1 MAKEKK
7 EKRMPY
13 KKLLA
18 KIRLGLSKPEKYT
31 QDGLNKYIRDKGWTE
46 EEFKE
51 ATVNH
56 ATIQVK
62 KDNPKSYWGTA
73 KGYMREVFDGITI
86 GYSNTVDSYLTAIVN
101 NDGIKLPSKDELEY
115 TKQLIAQERADY
127 QEANPVYATGANIA
141 GAMTAGAGIVGGL
154 YKIAPKLAATAGG
167 SALGN
172 FGKDLGVN
180 IATGVGEGAL
190 YAYNTEQDVGEGAEF
205 GGKAGAG
212 ATLATRALHPIA
224 KGIGKGV
231 DKLKSFTSRKD
242 AKKTALE
249 RIEEDYEL
257 DRVDPEQQ
265 LLEFEKVNLGD
276 EVRAGNL
283 GGPNVQQTA
292 KDAVNARGLA
302 KTDVRKG
309 LQEDLESNR
318 GLTTG
323 SFKEGLGFNQQGSDY
338 LRDDIIE
345 QMKKT
350 AQPYYDEAYALPPIN
365 NPDLDRVLQTIH
377 KTTKG
382 DFYENAKAIA
392 EREIEL
398 LPKELR
404 DNAILP
410 DEMPFGNIPVA
421 VVDFYKQ
428 SLDDLIGSAK
438 GNNRRTLI
446 ALKNKMLGIVDD
458 ATKIKPPEG
467 GRWPD
472 GTEYNTVIDPATKEI
487 VPQSK
492 SLVEI
497 GESPY
502 ARARAIWSEGMDNT
516 RAYELGEK
524 AYSTKSAKK
533 IDYEFNNLKS
543 EAEKDLYR
551 LGASTEAVT
560 QMNRIKADSPNAAKK
575 LLDPES
581 KEKHAILFGDQQKS
595 MEFINRLEGLSN
607 IYKSNTG
614 MMPRSDTG
622 ANLMRF
628 TQDMINYVST
638 GGSLPRKAAVVTG
651 RAVAGKLMRDREL
664 AINEEAGKLLST
676 KGAPAIRQN
685 VIEPLKQLKKDREG
699 EFSQSLINRG
709 LLTGAL
715 TSTEAQMMGGGSLLD

>member
-7 EKRMPY
+7 EKRMPF
-13 KKLLA
+13 KKLLG
-18 KIRLGLSKPEKYT
+18 KIRWGLTQPELT
-31 QDGLNKYIRDKGWTE
+31 QDGLNNYIKKNGWTE

-73 KGYMREVFDGITI
+73 KGYMREVFDGLTL
-86 GYSNTVDSYLTAIVN
+86 GFSSTVDSYLTAIVN
-101 NDGIKLPSKDELEY
+101 NDGIKLPSKDELEFA
-115 TKQLIAQERADY
+115 KQKIAQERADY
-127 QEANPVYATGANIA
+127 QEANPLFATGANIA
-141 GAMTAGAGIVGGL
+141 GAMTTGAGVVGGL
-154 YKIAPKLAATAGG
+154 YKVAPRLAATSGG

-172 FGKDLGVN
+172 LGKDLGVN

-212 ATLATRALHPIA
+212 ATLATRAIHPVL

-392 EREIEL
+392 EREKEM

-404 DNAILP
+404 DTAIIP

-458 ATKIKPPEG
+458 ATRIKPPEG
-467 GRWPD
+467 GQLY
-472 GTEYNTVIDPATKEI
+472 ETVNPRSPNKIAGLIE
-487 VPQSK
+487 SK

-628 TQDMINYVST
+628 TQDMINFVST
-638 GGSLPRKAAVVTG
+638 GGSLPRRATIATG
-651 RAVAGKLMRDREL
+651 RAVAGKLMRDREQ

>member
-73 KGYMREVFDGITI
+73 KGYMREVFDGITL
-86 GYSNTVDSYLTAIVN
+86 GFSSTVDSYLTAIVN

-141 GAMTAGAGIVGGL
+141 GAMTTGAGIVGGL
-154 YKIAPKLAATAGG
+154 YKVAPRLAATAGG
-167 SALGN
+167 SKLGN
-172 FGKDLGVN
+172 LGKDLGVN
-180 IATGVGEGAL
+180 ITTGMVEGGL

-212 ATLATRALHPIA
+212 ATLATRAIHPVL

-265 LLEFEKVNLGD
+265 LKDFEEVNLGD

-309 LQEDLESNR
+309 LQEDLEANR

-350 AQPYYDEAYALPPIN
+350 AKPYYDEAYALPPIN
-365 NPDLDRVLQTIH
+365 NPDLDSVLKTIH

-404 DNAILP
+404 DTAILP

-458 ATKIKPPEG
+458 AKRIKSPEG
-467 GRWPD
+467 GRWN
-472 GTEYNTVIDPATKEI
+472 ETVAIDPATKEV

-595 MEFINRLEGLSN
+595 MEFINRLEALSD

-628 TQDMINYVST
+628 TQDMINFVST
-638 GGSLPRKAAVVTG
+638 GGSLPRRATIATG
-651 RAVAGKLMRDREL
+651 RAVAGKLMRDREQ

-715 TSTEAQMMGGGSLLD
+715 TSTEAQMLGMGGLLSE

>member
-73 KGYMREVFDGITI
+73 KGYMREVFDGITL
-86 GYSNTVDSYLTAIVN
+86 GFSSTVDSYLTAIVN

-141 GAMTAGAGIVGGL
+141 GAMTTGAGIVGGL
-154 YKIAPKLAATAGG
+154 YKVAPRLAATAGG
-167 SALGN
+167 SKLGN
-172 FGKDLGVN
+172 LGKDLGVN
-180 IATGVGEGAL
+180 ITTGMVEGGL

-212 ATLATRALHPIA
+212 ATLATRAIHPVL

-265 LLEFEKVNLGD
+265 LKDFEEVNLGD

-350 AQPYYDEAYALPPIN
+350 AKPYYDEAYALPPIN
-365 NPDLDRVLQTIH
+365 NPDLDSVLKTIH

-404 DNAILP
+404 DTAILP

-458 ATKIKPPEG
+458 ATRIKSPEG
-467 GRWPD
+467 GRWN
-472 GTEYNTVIDPATKEI
+472 ETVAIDPATKEV

-595 MEFINRLEGLSN
+595 MEFINRLEALSD

-628 TQDMINYVST
+628 TQDMINFVST
-638 GGSLPRKAAVVTG
+638 GGSLPRRATIATG
-651 RAVAGKLMRDREL
+651 RAVAGKLMRDREQ

>member
-73 KGYMREVFDGITI
+73 KGYMREVFDGITL
-86 GYSNTVDSYLTAIVN
+86 GFSSTVDSYLTAIVN

-141 GAMTAGAGIVGGL
+141 GAMTTGAGIVGGL
-154 YKIAPKLAATAGG
+154 YKVAPRLAATAGG
-167 SALGN
+167 SKLGN
-172 FGKDLGVN
+172 LGKDLGVN
-180 IATGVGEGAL
+180 ITTGMVEGGL

-212 ATLATRALHPIA
+212 ATLATRAIHPVL

-265 LLEFEKVNLGD
+265 LKDFEEVNLGD

-350 AQPYYDEAYALPPIN
+350 AKPYYDEAYALPPIN
-365 NPDLDRVLQTIH
+365 NPDLDSVLKTIH

-404 DNAILP
+404 DTAILP

-458 ATKIKPPEG
+458 ATRIKPPEG
-467 GRWPD
+467 GQLY
-472 GTEYNTVIDPATKEI
+472 ETVNPRSPNKIAGLIE
-487 VPQSK
+487 SK

-595 MEFINRLEGLSN
+595 MEFINRLEALSD

-628 TQDMINYVST
+628 TQDMINFVST
-638 GGSLPRKAAVVTG
+638 GGSLPRRATIATG
-651 RAVAGKLMRDREL
+651 RAVAGKLMRDREQ

>member
-46 EEFKE
+46 KEFKE

-73 KGYMREVFDGITI
+73 KGYMREVFDGITL
-86 GYSNTVDSYLTAIVN
+86 GFSSTVDSYLTAIVN

-141 GAMTAGAGIVGGL
+141 GAMTTGAGIVGGL
-154 YKIAPKLAATAGG
+154 YKVAPRLAATAGG
-167 SALGN
+167 SKLGN
-172 FGKDLGVN
+172 LGKDLGVN
-180 IATGVGEGAL
+180 IATGVGEGSL

-212 ATLATRALHPIA
+212 ATLATRAIHPVL

-265 LLEFEKVNLGD
+265 LKDFEEVNLGD

-309 LQEDLESNR
+309 LQEDLEANR

-350 AQPYYDEAYALPPIN
+350 AKPYYDEAYALPPIN
-365 NPDLDRVLQTIH
+365 NPDLDSVLKTIH

-404 DNAILP
+404 DTAILP

-458 ATKIKPPEG
+458 ATRIKSPEG
-467 GRWPD
+467 GRWN
-472 GTEYNTVIDPATKEI
+472 ETVAIDPATKEV

-595 MEFINRLEGLSN
+595 MEFINRLEALSD

-628 TQDMINYVST
+628 TQDMINFVST
-638 GGSLPRKAAVVTG
+638 GGSLPRRATIATG
-651 RAVAGKLMRDREL
+651 RAVAGKLMRDREQ

-715 TSTEAQMMGGGSLLD
+715 TSTEAQMLGMGGLLSE